1 MTAPRHRRRLRRPT
15 AVLVTLG
22 LALTGLLPVAAATP
36 ADAAPVSAASTRVAA
51 SQAARP
57 VVTVVPGDRRLALSW
72 SRVSGAKRYTVEWST
87 SKKFTTKTT
96 KRATT
101 SSRTRTLTKL
111 KLRTDYWVRVR
122 AVTSTGAGT
131 VTSKAVKTRVD
142 TRAVG
147 RVPITVKPAGT
158 HKVKVSWGRLP
169 RGTSISLNAS
179 WHYSHLTTKGKHF
192 TVTGIR
198 PTETSRVVTVPSAFR
213 KYVGSST
220 GNPLYVQATYRNGP
234 KKNTSRFGYSRT
246 GSSPTGAQGA
256 AILRVATYN
265 IGSIAA
271 TDDTS
276 RPWEK
281 RRAAVV
287 NAITY
292 ADADIIAVQEA
303 TTAKEAD
310 TNTRQIEGLVSKLG
324 GDYRLAYAASSIGN
338 VEGWATKGA
347 HLIVRKDRVNVLSS
361 GLTSINGIVSK
372 EHRLDKN
379 RFFAWAHVED
389 LTTKQRTWV
398 ASLHLENDKFGSAK
412 QRRAAA
418 LAIDDLLTR
427 KRGSA
432 SEPIILMGDLN
443 SDVVRHPS
451 GPTTALVE
459 RGYVD
464 TLSGPRATGSRWS
477 TSNNQNSAKDGGYP
491 DKPFRYAYAPTRI
504 DYVFVKD
511 AAGVRQHTNQVIL
524 TGGKFDDRYR
534 GSDHNLQHADIVL
547 G

>member
-1 MTAPRHRRRLRRPT
+1 MTAPHHRRRPT
-15 AVLVTLG
+15 AVLVALG
-22 LALTGLLPVAAATP
+22 LALAGILPVTAATA
-36 ADAAPVSAASTRVAA
+36 ADAAPVAAASTRIAA

-87 SKKFTTKTT
+87 SKKFTKKTT
-96 KRATT
+96 KHATT

-122 AVTSTGAGT
+122 AVTSTGT

-169 RGTSISLNAS
+169 RGTSVSLNAS
-179 WHYSHLTTKGKHF
+179 WHYSHLATKGKHF

-198 PTETSRVVTVPSAFR
+198 PTETSRVVTVPSSFR

-234 KKNTSRFGYSRT
+234 KKSTSRFGYSRT

-256 AILRVATYN
+256 NPLRVATYN

-271 TDDTS
+271 TKNTS
-276 RPWEK
+276 RTWEK
-281 RRAAVV
+281 RRSAVV
-287 NAITY
+287 NAIKR
-292 ADADIIAVQEA
+292 ADADVIAVQEA

-310 TNTRQIEGLVSKLG
+310 TGRRQIEGLVSKLG
-324 GDYRLAYAASSIGN
+324 GDYRLAYSASSIGN
-338 VEGWATKGA
+338 VDGWATKGA
-347 HLIVRKDRVNVLSS
+347 HLIVRKDHVKVLSS

-389 LTTKQRTWV
+389 RTTKQRTWV
-398 ASLHLENDKFGSAK
+398 ASLHLENDKLGSAK

-443 SDVVRHPS
+443 SDVVRHTS
-451 GPTTALVE
+451 GPTTALVQ

-477 TSNNQNSAKDGGYP
+477 TSNNQNGAKDGGYP
-491 DKPFRYAYAPTRI
+491 DRPFRYAYAPTRI

-524 TGGKFDDRYR
+524 TGGKFDARYR